1 MGMFEQVLGYLT
13 LGIGIVGIIVI
24 LWGILSGL
32 FRFVQLEY
40 QKVKGKNICKNREIL
55 RQHIGSYLLLGLEF
69 LIAADV
75 IHTITKPSLKEMAI
89 LGSIV
94 GIRTILNF
102 FLNKELEGHNCIEN

>member
-1 MGMFEQVLGYLT
+1 MLEQVLDYLT
-13 LGIGIVGIIVI
+13 LVIGIIGIMVIV
-24 LWGILSGL
+24 WGVFSGL
-32 FRFVQLEY
+32 IRFIQLEI
-40 QKVKGKNICKNREIL
+40 QKVKGKNICQNREIL
-55 RQHIGSYLLLGLEF
+55 RQHLGSYLLLGLEF

-75 IHTITKPSLKEMAI
+75 IHTITKPSLKEIAI

>member
-1 MGMFEQVLGYLT
+1 MLEQVLDYLT
-13 LGIGIVGIIVI
+13 LVIGIIGIMVIV
-24 LWGILSGL
+24 WGVFSGL
-32 FRFVQLEY
+32 IRFIQLEI
-40 QKVKGKNICKNREIL
+40 QKLKGKNICKNREIL
-55 RQHIGSYLLLGLEF
+55 RQHLGSYLLLGLEF

-75 IHTITKPSLKEMAI
+75 IHTITKPSLKEIAI